1 MNPGGSMISSTSQMV
16 APSTTAANQVGGY
29 FRTALPQ
36 PVMTWRRLR
45 PIAGAGTAR
54 ASDGRHASTR
64 LMRTHPNRF
73 DTTASG

>member
-1 MNPGGSMISSTSQMV
+1 MNPGGSMISRTSQMV

-45 PIAGAGTAR
+45 PIAERARRVHRTAGMPR
-54 ASDGRHASTR
+54 RGS
-64 LMRTHPNRF
+64 LRTHPN
-73 DTTASG
+73 